1 MEIRINGTLIST
13 LDHKALSESQH
24 RVRLSDTLP
33 REQLLEIEFT
43 MGKTIY
49 TGEDERQLSV
59 LFSYIGLE
67 PSD

>member
-1 MEIRINGTLIST
+1 MEIKINGTLIGT
-13 LDHKALSESQH
+13 LDHEALSESQH
-24 RVRLSDTLP
+24 RVRLSYALP
-33 REQLLEIEFT
+33 RQQLLEIEFT

-67 PSD
+67 ASD